1 MHARKFL
8 RRLLLHTMVSPSL
21 ILACAL
27 VPSQADVYPGNRV
40 IRVVVPTPPGP
51 PPDAIARIIAIELS
65 ETEGWRVVVDNRPG
79 ALQVIALMEVLKQP
93 ADGLSIFPMTLGAI
107 PTPVLAPEKGIRL
120 QTDFAPVVKIATG
133 YTVLVVHPSL
143 PAATLPELVAL
154 LKSQP
159 DRLNYSSGGFGTPAH
174 LLGEMFKL
182 QTSTSFTSIQYPQ
195 NAQRL
200 SDLLTG
206 QTQFAFFNTPAVVD
220 LVATGK
226 LRALALAGP
235 RRIAALK
242 DVPTVIEAG
251 FPNLAAED
259 WVGFVVKAGTPIEN
273 IARLNA
279 VVNKALAKQKIRD
292 AFGRI
297 GYEPAGGSSAA
308 LGNLIDSQIEYWTK
322 VIKDSNIQMP
332 Q

>member
-1 MHARKFL
+1 MPARKFL
-8 RRLLLHTMVSPSL
+8 TRLLLYTLVSPSV

-27 VPSQADVYPGNRV
+27 ATSRADVYPGNSV

-51 PPDAIARIIAIELS
+51 PPDVVARIIATELS

-79 ALQVIALMEVLKQP
+79 ALQVIAMTDVLKRP
-93 ADGLSIFPMTLGAI
+93 ADGLSIFPMSLGAI
-107 PTPVLAPEKGIRL
+107 PTPALAPEKGIRL

-133 YTVLVVHPSL
+133 YTVLVAHPSL

-154 LKSQP
+154 LKAQP
-159 DRLNYSSGGFGTPAH
+159 GKLNYSSGGFGTPAN

-226 LRALALAGP
+226 LRALAVAGP
-235 RRIAALK
+235 KRIMALK
-242 DVPTVIEAG
+242 DVRTVIETG

-259 WVGFVVKAGTPIEN
+259 WVGFVVKAGTSAEN
-273 IARLNA
+273 IARLNVA
-279 VVNKALAKQKIRD
+279 VNKALAKQKVRD
-292 AFGRI
+292 ALGQL
-297 GYEPAGGSSAA
+297 GYEPAGGTSAA
-308 LGNLIDSQIEYWTK
+308 LGSLIRSQLAYWTK
-322 VIKDSNIQMP
+322 VVKDSGIQMP
-332 Q
+332 R